1 MNRTDM
7 NKQIRGY
14 KTGDAV
20 KPPKSLISAMVE
32 AANERE
38 EKEKELPEN
47 VKKAIKK
54 IVGRI
59 PPKPPGKMPT
69 SVLMDK
75 MNRGKIQEALGK
87 SVETGSDK
95 PTGLDV
101 SNRKGMTDLASRKK
115 FKPGGSVKSGKVKG
129 YMGGGMMKYK
139 PGGSVKSGK
148 PKGCGIARQGV
159 KNAKMITM
167 KGS

>member
-14 KTGDAV
+14 KTGDVV
-20 KPPKSLISAMVE
+20 KPPKTLIKAMVE
-32 AANERE
+32 AANDSN
-38 EKEKELPEN
+38 KKGKKLPEN
-47 VKKAIKK
+47 VIKAANK
-54 IVGRI
+54 VASRI
-59 PPKPPGKMPT
+59 PPKPPSEMPT
-69 SVLMDK
+69 SVRMDK

-95 PTGLDV
+95 P
-101 SNRKGMTDLASRKK
+101 TDLASRKK

-159 KNAKMITM
+159 RKAKMITM
-167 KGS
+167 KGG